1 MLHLRPPVIRVSPEY
16 DPSAVSIPLGIP
28 ESVTPSAGAQ
38 PLSCRL
44 HFVFA
49 TLSTIAQIGLF
60 VKKYLGLENFFWEST
75 IYQRYTAG
83 KVLTI
88 VMQMTNRFC
97 PGSERGMPMNEIEE
111 FIRELGLRI
120 AFCRKERG
128 LTQKEL
134 AQRLGVS
141 RTHISNIE
149 ASQMHTSLSMALL
162 LRICLELQ
170 IRPEDMM
177 RLEASDRFVP

>member
-1 MLHLRPPVIRVSPEY
+1 
-16 DPSAVSIPLGIP
+16 
-28 ESVTPSAGAQ
+28 
-38 PLSCRL
+38 
-44 HFVFA
+44 
-49 TLSTIAQIGLF
+49 
-60 VKKYLGLENFFWEST
+60 
-75 IYQRYTAG
+75 
-83 KVLTI
+83 
-88 VMQMTNRFC
+88 
-97 PGSERGMPMNEIEE
+97 MNEIEE

-177 RLEASDRFVP
+177 RLDLFREGQTEHHTQEYHYK